1 MNIYGKLSKGTEYLI
16 GTDQDDVF
24 YPLGGSDLVDGK
36 KGFDLVV
43 VDWPSTGFVITTV
56 EGVTYLDSVSGASG
70 ADRTSLRNVESVRFS
85 DRTLSLEVPDHFS
98 NTPGSD
104 NYNGGPGL
112 DSVTYS
118 SPRAAYKVQAQQ
130 AGVSVSRLDYTEGSD
145 WLQDIER
152 LVFSD
157 RTVAFD
163 SQGAAGT
170 TLKVLGAVFGPEA
183 IHNTVYAG
191 IGMQWL
197 EQKGCSADQ
206 LMALALEARLG
217 QQAQDPQTLVQLLYS
232 NVVGTAPSPTQAE
245 PFVQWLKNGTH
256 TPVSLAWLAANTEL
270 NLAQVGL
277 VGGVFQGLEFTPQT

>member
-16 GTDQDDVF
+16 GSDQDDAI

-43 VDWPSTGFVITTV
+43 VEWPSTGFAITTV

-85 DRTLSLEVPDHFS
+85 DCTISLEVPDQFT

-104 NYNGGPGL
+104 SYNGGPGL
-112 DSVTYS
+112 DTVSYS
-118 SPRAAYKVQAQQ
+118 GPRSAYKVQAQP
-130 AGVSVSRLDYTEGSD
+130 AGVSVSRLDYSEGSD

-157 RTVAFD
+157 RTLAFD
-163 SQGAAGT
+163 HQGAAGT
-170 TLKVLGAVFGPEA
+170 TLKVLGAVFGAEA
-183 IHNTVYAG
+183 TRNTVYAG
-191 IGMQWL
+191 IGMQLL
-197 EQKGCSADQ
+197 ERKGYSADQ

-217 QQAQDPQTLVQLLYS
+217 PQVNNPQALVQLLYTH
-232 NVVGTAPSPTQAE
+232 VVGSAPSPAQAQPYE
-245 PFVQWLKNGTH
+245 QMLKSGAH

-270 NLAQVGL
+270 NLSQVGL
-277 VGGVFQGLEFTPQT
+277 VGGVFQGLEFTPQD

>member
-16 GTDQDDVF
+16 GTDQDDAI

-43 VDWPSTGFVITTV
+43 VEWPSTGFAITTV

-70 ADRTSLRNVESVRFS
+70 ADRTTLRNVESVRFS
-85 DRTLSLEVPDHFS
+85 DRTLSLEVPDQFT

-104 NYNGGPGL
+104 SYNGGPGL
-112 DSVTYS
+112 DSVSYS
-118 SPRAAYKVQAQQ
+118 GPRSAYKVQAQP
-130 AGVSVSRLDYTEGSD
+130 AGVSVSRLDYSEGSD

-157 RTVAFD
+157 RTLAFD

-170 TLKVLGAVFGPEA
+170 TLKVLGAVFGAEA
-183 IHNTVYAG
+183 TRNTVYAG
-191 IGMQWL
+191 IGMQLL
-197 EQKGCSADQ
+197 EHKGYSADQ

-217 QQAQDPQTLVQLLYS
+217 PQANNPQALVQLLYTH
-232 NVVGTAPSPTQAE
+232 VVGSAPSPAQAE
-245 PFVQWLKNGTH
+245 PYEQMLKSGAH

-277 VGGVFQGLEFTPQT
+277 VGGVFQGLEFTPQD